1 MRSESGASLGVV
13 SAAGLEKLDLNSVGL
28 MPGAGRRVEMSVA
41 VDDLVFASERYTVAP
56 QPLPV
61 TLDISR
67 LSGHGFALRARFTA
81 QVIGPCMR
89 CLKPARLS
97 LEIESREVDTGASVA
112 IADADEDLLSPYVV
126 DDALDVAA
134 WARDALI
141 VNLPATLLCREDCA
155 GLCPVCAADLSEVG
169 DGHSHDSGPQDP
181 RWAKLRELRLD

>member
-1 MRSESGASLGVV
+1 MASGLD
-13 SAAGLEKLDLNSVGL
+13 KLDLKSLGL
-28 MPGAGRRVEMSVA
+28 MPGAGRRLELAVG
-41 VDDLVFASERYTVAP
+41 VDDLLFASERYTVTP

-81 QVIGPCMR
+81 QVNGPCMR

-97 LEIESREVDTGASVA
+97 FEVESREIDTGVSVA
-112 IADADEDLLSPYVV
+112 TADADEDLLSPYVV
-126 DDALDVAA
+126 DEVLDVAA

-141 VNLPATLLCREDCA
+141 VNLPATLLCGEGCA

-169 DGHSHDSGPQDP
+169 DGHSHDLDPYDP